1 LTVVLQSDIF
11 TLFFSMPTSPSSSSL
26 SGRILLLDDNSMGL
40 SARRSV
46 LEELGHKVMTSG
58 APLEAL
64 ELCGRERF
72 DVVVTDYKMP
82 KMNGVEFITRLRKQ
96 HPAMSVIL
104 ISGFTDTLGLN
115 EANTGADVV
124 IQKSSHEVSHLVRS
138 VNRLLRKGQQPA
150 KKPAASQLSKP
161 DKAIRRRS

>member
-1 LTVVLQSDIF
+1 
-11 TLFFSMPTSPSSSSL
+11 MPTSPSSSSL
-26 SGRILLLDDNSMGL
+26 SGRILLLDDNSLGL

-64 ELCGRERF
+64 ELCGRQRF

-138 VNRLLRKGQQPA
+138 VNRLLRKGQQPV
-150 KKPAASQLSKP
+150 KKPAGSQLSKS
-161 DKAIRRRS
+161 DKAVRRSRS